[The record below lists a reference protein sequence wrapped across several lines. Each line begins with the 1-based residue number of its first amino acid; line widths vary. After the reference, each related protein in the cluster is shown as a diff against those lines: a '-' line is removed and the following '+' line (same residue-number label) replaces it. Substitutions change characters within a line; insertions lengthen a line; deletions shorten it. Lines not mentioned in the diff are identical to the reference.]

1 MSFTLFGVVAMAV
14 IYATTVTAKPL
25 VETQFTRPS
34 FPMDSS
40 VRIVVPCPIGS
51 PGDILARRIARDLS
65 ERSGRHFHVENL
77 DAEAAGRAQSDE
89 NTMLFGP
96 ANPADTS
103 SCGE

>member
-1 MSFTLFGVVAMAV
+1 VDV
-14 IYATTVTAKPL
+14 
-25 VETQFTRPS
+25 
-34 FPMDSS
+34 S
-40 VRIVVPCPIGS
+40 VRIVVPCPIDS
-51 PGDILARRIARDLS
+51 PGDVLARRIARDLS

-103 SCGE
+103 ACGE

>member
-1 MSFTLFGVVAMAV
+1 MSFELCGAAAMAV
-14 IYATTVTAKPL
+14 ICATTVTAIQ
-25 VETQFTRPS
+25 VNTQLTRPS
-34 FPMDSS
+34 SPLDVSF
-40 VRIVVPCPIGS
+40 RIVVPCPIDS
-51 PGDILARRIARDLS
+51 PGDVLARRIARDLS